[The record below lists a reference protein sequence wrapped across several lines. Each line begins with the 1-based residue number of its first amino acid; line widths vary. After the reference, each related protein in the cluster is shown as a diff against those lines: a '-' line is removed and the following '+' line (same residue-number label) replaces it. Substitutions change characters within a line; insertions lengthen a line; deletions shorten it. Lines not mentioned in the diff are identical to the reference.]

1 MEKKLTN
8 FNYHFYKDI
17 FNNNLKN
24 SVLKNFPLSTKAKK
38 IKLINKSKSCIFPIL
53 DINNENNKEKNFNFI
68 KENKIKTIINKTPK
82 KIKNNKDIFVTLNKS
97 LSINDN
103 VSDIKDKLINEENEF
118 HRKNNNN
125 KSYFDYQSI
134 CLGKETDRNK
144 IDNLNSPLLKYFL
157 YNLFQ
162 NNKRSIK
169 LNKISHSIKKRP
181 AKNFN
186 IYKPN
191 FFLMNKNNNIFNHK
205 NDDNKKIKN
214 IISPKSIKNKF
225 NKKKKLNYEDNS
237 SSENNQIDSSDIE
250 KLLKIEGRTQNLKKN
265 LKSNETNFSS
275 FLKTNKSKIL
285 TLKEF
290 NNAKLNNIRNI
301 EINNYYENSTF
312 YKKPNFYTR
321 KPLIYK
327 N

>member
-53 DINNENNKEKNFNFI
+53 DINNENNKEKNFNFT

-97 LSINDN
+97 LSINYN

-181 AKNFN
+181 AQKFN

-205 NDDNKKIKN
+205 NNDNKKIKN

-265 LKSNETNFSS
+265 LKSNEKNFSS

-321 KPLIYK
+321 KPIIYK

>member
-1 MEKKLTN
+1 MEEKLKN

-53 DINNENNKEKNFNFI
+53 DINNENNKEKNLNFI
-68 KENKIKTIINKTPK
+68 KENKIKTI
-82 KIKNNKDIFVTLNKS
+82 NKS

-103 VSDIKDKLINEENEF
+103 FSDVKDKLINEEENEF
-118 HRKNNNN
+118 HRKNNTN

-205 NDDNKKIKN
+205 NNDNKKIKN

-321 KPLIYK
+321 KPIIYK

>member
-68 KENKIKTIINKTPK
+68 KENKIKTITHKTPK
-82 KIKNNKDIFVTLNKS
+82 KIKNNKDSFVTLNKS

-103 VSDIKDKLINEENEF
+103 FSDEKDKLINEENEF
-118 HRKNNNN
+118 HRNNNNN

-205 NDDNKKIKN
+205 NDDKKKI
-214 IISPKSIKNKF
+214 
-225 NKKKKLNYEDNS
+225 
-237 SSENNQIDSSDIE
+237 
-250 KLLKIEGRTQNLKKN
+250 
-265 LKSNETNFSS
+265 
-275 FLKTNKSKIL
+275 
-285 TLKEF
+285 
-290 NNAKLNNIRNI
+290 
-301 EINNYYENSTF
+301 
-312 YKKPNFYTR
+312 
-321 KPLIYK
+321 
-327 N
+327 